1 MAIAMT
7 SFISMHGRVI
17 WILANNSRE
26 KLLLETPQLNIS
38 DGESAVFSE
47 PWEAQAFAIVVTL
60 SDSGYF
66 TWEEWSSTLSE
77 TISRAEADGGPRD
90 GSDYYFNWV
99 TALEQ
104 ILERKN
110 LADNLS
116 LASVKAEWEQAY
128 KLTPH
133 GKPVFLN
140 KRSQRYKNL

>member
-1 MAIAMT
+1 MN
-7 SFISMHGRVI
+7 
-17 WILANNSRE
+17 NNSNNEIFPRILGHSVSDRE
-26 KLLLETPQLNIS
+26 NT
-38 DGESAVFSE
+38 VFSE

-66 TWEEWSSTLSE
+66 TWEEWSNTLAE
-77 TISRAEADGGPRD
+77 PISRAGAAGGPSD

-104 ILERKN
+104 ILERKS
-110 LADNLS
+110 LADDLS
-116 LASVKAEWEQAY
+116 LAAVKAEWKQAY

-140 KRSQRYKNL
+140 R